1 MPVVIVEMWQ
11 GRTIAQKKMLARG
24 ITDQF
29 TKTGTPA
36 DQVHIIFKDNA
47 RHNWATGGVLAS
59 EEAPAAGDNEEGD
72 ASGDIGE

>member
-1 MPVVIVEMWQ
+1 
-11 GRTIAQKKMLARG
+11 MLARG

-47 RHNWATGGVLAS
+47 RHNWATSGVLAS
-59 EEAPAAGDNEEGD
+59 ENAL
-72 ASGDIGE
+72 